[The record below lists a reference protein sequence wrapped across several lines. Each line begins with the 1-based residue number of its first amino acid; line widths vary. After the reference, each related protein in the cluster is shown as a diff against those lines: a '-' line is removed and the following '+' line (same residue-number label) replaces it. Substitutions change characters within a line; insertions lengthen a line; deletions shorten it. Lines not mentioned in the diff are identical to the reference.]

1 MANTRRSFGRIE
13 KRPRGLLRVGY
24 VGPDGRT
31 YRAPNYFATR
41 IDAEGWLHGVKR
53 QIDTGAWVP
62 PDVAAARAEAAQR
75 SATTLSAFADDWIEA
90 RPLKARTR
98 QHYRTLLNR
107 FILPDLGST
116 ALSDIS
122 IGHVKTWYSTLLVDK
137 PTMRSHAYSLRRT
150 LLDDAVREQLI
161 PSNPAVIRGASNV
174 RRARLRPH
182 ELPVSSPKQ
191 RDPQPASTA
200 DVPGRVA

>member
-31 YRAPNYFATR
+31 YRAPNYFDTR
-41 IDAEGWLHGVKR
+41 IDAEGWLHDVKR

-75 SATTLSAFADDWIEA
+75 PAITLSASADDWIEA

-107 FILPDLGST
+107 FILPELGST

-122 IGHVKTWYSTLLVDK
+122 IG
-137 PTMRSHAYSLRRT
+137 P
-150 LLDDAVREQLI
+150 VRAMAAKMGL
-161 PSNPAVIRGASNV
+161 
-174 RRARLRPH
+174 RARANA
-182 ELPVSSPKQ
+182 PVVTRSVRSPSSTPIRQ
-191 RDPQPASTA
+191 LAPMS
-200 DVPGRVA
+200 V